1 MTHFLKVFRRKV
13 IAQNKLGKYLKY
25 AIGEIV
31 LLVFEILIAL
41 NLNSWDA
48 KKKSQRK
55 INRYYAEIYKELQVN
70 KRYIDTTCIEYSKYK
85 VDISTRIINILDTRN
100 VDSQDV
106 LKAYIGEI
114 AINYPLTPLEFITV
128 DEFIDLKYLSHTQN
142 DSIKNLFYTLK
153 QFRTYN
159 FQLLEKAEKF
169 QREFIYPFMIK
180 RMNYSRV
187 VPSNMLLP
195 VGGPKVEVK
204 GLFDDL
210 EFYNLVILNI
220 ETYMY
225 FKTSFEYYKQHL
237 EKMIAFFERNHLVTV
252 EKETQ

>member
-13 IAQNKLGKYLKY
+13 IAQNKLGIYLKY

-31 LLVFEILIAL
+31 LLVIGILIAL

-48 KKKSQRK
+48 KKKSQK
-55 INRYYAEIYKELQVN
+55 EINRYYAEIYKELNVN
-70 KRYIDTTCIEYSKYK
+70 KSLIDTTCIEYSKYK
-85 VDISTRIINILDTRN
+85 IDISTRIINI
-100 VDSQDV
+100 VDSRSVDSLEV
-106 LKAYIGEI
+106 LKTYIGEI
-114 AINYPLTPLEFITV
+114 AINLPLTPVEFLTV

-142 DSIKNLFYTLK
+142 DSIKFLFNTLE

-159 FQLLEKAEKF
+159 LQLLEKAEKF
-169 QREFIYPFMIK
+169 QREFIYPFVIK
-180 RMNYSRV
+180 RMNYSRI

-195 VGGPKVEVK
+195 VGGPEVEVK
-204 GLFDDL
+204 ELYDDL

-225 FKTSFEYYKQHL
+225 FKTFFEYYEQHL
-237 EKMIAFFERNHLVTV
+237 EKMIVFFECNHLVTL
-252 EKETQ
+252 EKET